1 MVSYMEKDSLYCR
14 VHALKALC
22 AFGDPES
29 VVDALL
35 LMERKQGAE
44 LHEKVI
50 VEILL
55 IFQGEADLL
64 IECLWKDIKQFSV
77 RIQRALLDYIRFQ
90 SGKYGDEMLAI
101 MENEALDKELRF
113 AAIRYF
119 GKYPDPRAKD
129 TLLSFT
135 RDLDSLKWEF
145 TAISA
150 SSLARYEG
158 TDVIEALI
166 AAMHSANWY
175 VRYNAAASLEAQGL
189 SYGQL
194 LEVLQG
200 DDRYARDYA
209 GISVR
214 GAENDAGEEKFRLTM
229 RDFIQ
234 FFLWTVEGLFVL
246 YMIGYASFLFISV
259 TVGSSDLYAAKR
271 RNLLKNELSDE
282 YYVPVSIIV
291 PAHNEA
297 VTIEATIRSLLAL
310 EYKLYEIIVV
320 DDGSTD
326 DTSKI
331 VQEAFHMWKIHRPI
345 QRRIS
350 CQPVQ
355 AIYETREWKGAD
367 YIGAE
372 KEWR

>member
-1 MVSYMEKDSLYCR
+1 MGSEIFLYGYGIVCISMLIYNILYNFYSRSSNQRLEKHAEKLSKRVQVQLQNGVREGVVALSHQRYMRRKLSKITQLLAFEHFLEEEADPEENGVYLQEMRGVFQQLADIYRRRESTQAAYFCYFISHHAKALEAEELREKIVSYMEKDSLYCR

-200 DDRYARDYA
+200 DDRYARDMLAYRLEVRKMMQERRSA
-209 GISVR
+209 G
-214 GAENDAGEEKFRLTM
+214 
-229 RDFIQ
+229 
-234 FFLWTVEGLFVL
+234 
-246 YMIGYASFLFISV
+246 
-259 TVGSSDLYAAKR
+259 
-271 RNLLKNELSDE
+271 
-282 YYVPVSIIV
+282 
-291 PAHNEA
+291 
-297 VTIEATIRSLLAL
+297 
-310 EYKLYEIIVV
+310 
-320 DDGSTD
+320 
-326 DTSKI
+326 
-331 VQEAFHMWKIHRPI
+331 
-345 QRRIS
+345 
-350 CQPVQ
+350 
-355 AIYETREWKGAD
+355 
-367 YIGAE
+367 
-372 KEWR
+372 

>member
-1 MVSYMEKDSLYCR
+1 MGSEIFLYGYGFVCISMLIYNILYNFYSRSSNQRLEKHAEKFSKRIQAQLQNRVKEGTVEPSHQKYMRRKLSKITQLLAFEHFLEEEADPEENGVYLQEMRGVFQQLADIYRRRESTQAAYFCYFLSHHAKALETKELREKMVSYMEKDSLYCR

-22 AFGDPES
+22 AF
-29 VVDALL
+29 VDALL

-200 DDRYARDYA
+200 DDRYARDMLAYRLE
-209 GISVR
+209 VR
-214 GAENDAGEEKFRLTM
+214 KMMQER
-229 RDFIQ
+229 R
-234 FFLWTVEGLFVL
+234 
-246 YMIGYASFLFISV
+246 
-259 TVGSSDLYAAKR
+259 SS
-271 RNLLKNELSDE
+271 
-282 YYVPVSIIV
+282 
-291 PAHNEA
+291 
-297 VTIEATIRSLLAL
+297 
-310 EYKLYEIIVV
+310 
-320 DDGSTD
+320 G
-326 DTSKI
+326 
-331 VQEAFHMWKIHRPI
+331 
-345 QRRIS
+345 
-350 CQPVQ
+350 
-355 AIYETREWKGAD
+355 
-367 YIGAE
+367 
-372 KEWR
+372 